1 MFGPFYAFAS
11 PGCTPARELSHT
23 PTPRGLYIT
32 SCKLPLCPT
41 WNRFGLETVLRVDN
55 MGPQQCGTI
64 SPCESRAP
72 ELVSY
77 QIGQALPF
85 APDER
90 DAQRRG
96 KKFLIVGVGFSLEF
110 RVKNNDRL
118 VVRVALL

>member
-1 MFGPFYAFAS
+1 MRLPVPVVLQHVSYR
-11 PGCTPARELSHT
+11 TPK
-23 PTPRGLYIT
+23 PRGLYIT

-41 WNRFGLETVLRVDN
+41 WNRFGLETVLRVDK

-64 SPCESRAP
+64 SPCELRAP

-90 DAQRRG
+90 RTAAGKEISYRRRRIFAG
-96 KKFLIVGVGFSLEF
+96 ISSKK
-110 RVKNNDRL
+110 
-118 VVRVALL
+118 